1 MPPAVLP
8 ALPTGRVYDLLTFG
22 ETMVR
27 MAVAGHRRLE
37 DAEQLEISIGGA
49 ESNVAV
55 ALARLG
61 RRATWLSALPDN
73 PLGRKIDGTLR
84 RHGVDTGHVIWKRNA
99 RAGLYFLDAGA
110 PPRPTRVVY
119 DRASSAVARLT
130 PDEIDL
136 AIAAQSRLLH
146 LTGITPAL
154 SDGCAEICL
163 RLAGAA
169 RDAGTLVVLDVN
181 YRSLLW
187 SPADAASGLQPLL
200 DHADILFCGAGDAA
214 TIWGLTGE
222 PDAIASGLLDRSAA
236 GLVIVTRGSE
246 GAYAALRDG
255 PATHQPAIPVEII
268 DPVGAGDAFAAG
280 FLHHWLDGTAES
292 PAKLSAALRTA
303 TTLAALQMTIPG
315 DLAIVTQDELSDAM
329 KQAGGDI
336 VR

>member
-1 MPPAVLP
+1 MLPDPPAD
-8 ALPTGRVYDLLTFG
+8 RDYDLLTFG

-27 MAVAGHRRLE
+27 MAVAGGRRLE
-37 DAEQLEISIGGA
+37 DAEQFDVSIGGA

-61 RRATWLSALPDN
+61 RRASWLSALPAN

-84 RHGVDTGHVIWKRNA
+84 RHGVDTGNVIWKRDA

-119 DRASSAVARLT
+119 DRANSAVAGLT
-130 PDEIDL
+130 PGEVDP
-136 AIAAQSRLLH
+136 AIAARSRLLH

-154 SDGCAEICL
+154 SASCAEICL
-163 RLAGAA
+163 NLADAA
-169 RDAGTLVVLDVN
+169 RAAGTPVIVDVN

-187 SPADAASGLQPLL
+187 SSEQAASGLQPLL
-200 DHADILFCGAGDAA
+200 DRADILFCGAGDAA
-214 TIWGLTGE
+214 TIWNLTGQPE
-222 PDAIASGLLDRSAA
+222 AIASGLHDRSAA
-236 GLVIVTRGSE
+236 GLVIVTLGSE

-255 PATHQPAIPVEII
+255 PSARQPAIPVEII

-280 FLHHWLDGTAES
+280 FLHHWLDGTADV
-292 PAKLSAALRTA
+292 PTDLGTALRAATA
-303 TTLAALQMTIPG
+303 LAALQMTIPG
-315 DLAIVTQDELSDAM
+315 DLAIITQQELTEAIE
-329 KQAGGDI
+329 QAGGDI

>member
-1 MPPAVLP
+1 VSTAAGV
-8 ALPTGRVYDLLTFG
+8 GRTYDLLTFG

-27 MAVAGHRRLE
+27 LAVAGHRRLE
-37 DAEQLEISIGGA
+37 DAEQLEVSIGGT

-84 RHGVDTGHVIWKRNA
+84 RHGVDTGNVIWKRDA

-119 DRASSAVARLT
+119 DRASSAVARLM
-130 PDEIDL
+130 PGEIDPV
-136 AIAAQSRLLH
+136 IAAQSRLLH

-154 SDGCAEICL
+154 SEGCAEICL
-163 RLAGAA
+163 RLAAA
-169 RDAGTLVVLDVN
+169 AHAASTPVVLDVN

-187 SPADAASGLQPLL
+187 SPAEAASGLQPLL
-200 DHADILFCGAGDAA
+200 DQTDILFCGAGDAA
-214 TIWGLTGE
+214 TIWDLTGQ

-236 GLVIVTRGSE
+236 NLVIVTLGSE
-246 GAYAALRDG
+246 GAYAAFRDG
-255 PATHQPAIPVEII
+255 QATHQPAIPVEII

-280 FLHHWLDGTAES
+280 FLHHWLDDSTDL
-292 PAKLSAALRTA
+292 PTALRTA
-303 TTLAALQMTIPG
+303 ATLAALQMTIPG
-315 DLAIVTQDELSDAM
+315 DLAIITQTELTEALE
-329 KQAGGDI
+329 QAGGDI